1 MAENSIEDFKT
12 QIKMLQVM
20 AGQSL

>member
-12 QIKMLQVM
+12 QIKMLQAM